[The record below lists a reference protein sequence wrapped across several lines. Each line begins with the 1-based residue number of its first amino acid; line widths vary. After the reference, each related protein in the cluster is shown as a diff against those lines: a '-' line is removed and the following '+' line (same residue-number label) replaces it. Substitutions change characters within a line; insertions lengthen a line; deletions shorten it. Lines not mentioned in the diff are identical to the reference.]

1 MTLMKLKRIKLISWD
16 IRMLMKLMRIRL
28 QKIVLL
34 QLKIGTISLTI
45 TAAHIMNRLEQKET
59 GLLPQA

>member
-1 MTLMKLKRIKLISWD
+1 MKLKRIKLISWG
-16 IRMLMKLMRIRL
+16 ILMLMKLMRIML

-34 QLKIGTISLTI
+34 QLKLGKISLTI
-45 TAAHIMNRLEQKET
+45 TTAHIVNQLEQKET